1 MEDKKIIE
9 LFFARSEK
17 ALTALADKY
26 GKLCMKVALQILHS
40 REDSEECVNDSY
52 LDVWNT
58 VPPKEPDPLMSYIVK
73 IVRYNSLDC
82 LEHRSAKKRGGGEAT
97 VSLEDVALFI
107 GESETPEDIVER
119 QFITDCVNDFLR
131 GLSSAD
137 RILFVRKFWFFDTY
151 EELSEISGIK
161 VGTLKSKIS
170 RIKESLRS
178 YLAERG
184 VAA

>member
-17 ALTALADKY
+17 ALTALAEKY
-26 GKLCMKVALQILHS
+26 GKLCMKVALQILGS

-52 LDVWNT
+52 FDVWNT

-82 LEHRSAKKRGGGEAT
+82 LEHRTAKKRGGGEAT

-131 GLSSAD
+131 TLTPAD
-137 RILFVRKFWFFDTY
+137 RMLFVRKFWFFDTY
-151 EELSEISGIK
+151 EELSKISGIK

-170 RIKESLRS
+170 RTKESLKV
-178 YLAERG
+178 YLSERG